1 MSGLLARMWRRLR
14 GPVQWY
20 VLWIFHAKFMIGVT
34 GLVRDRDGR
43 VLLLRHRMWPSGR
56 QWGLPTGYARK
67 RERFEDTVVREVKE
81 ETGLDVT
88 VGQLVNIKSGYKL
101 RLEVA
106 YAAEL
111 VGGVLALD
119 SFEILEA
126 RWFALDEL
134 PPGVLDTHRVM
145 IEKNAAWYTPKADPP
160 RGPHNDWPGPERTGS
175 AVARK
180 RSATWWDGLPPCGP
194 VPTWIATTVSS
205 TSPRCPTCCAV
216 RRP

>member
-1 MSGLLARMWRRLR
+1 MSGLLARIWRRLR
-14 GPVQWY
+14 GPGQWY
-20 VLWIFHAKFMIGVT
+20 VLWLFHAKFMIGVT

-88 VGQLVNIKSGYKL
+88 VGQLVSMKSGYKL

-111 VGGVLALD
+111 VGGVLKLD
-119 SFEILEA
+119 SFEVLEA

-134 PPGVLDTHRVM
+134 PPGVLDAHRLM
-145 IEKNAAWYTPKADPP
+145 IEKNAAWYTPRTDRP
-160 RGPHNDWPGPERTGS
+160 RGPQNDWPGPKRTTQ
-175 AVARK
+175 R
-180 RSATWWDGLPPCGP
+180 
-194 VPTWIATTVSS
+194 
-205 TSPRCPTCCAV
+205 
-216 RRP
+216 